1 MVCSWNIKGGQ
12 NFSCPKCVD
21 GIVLTLHTLLFI
33 NLVVLIKT
41 CQQDVRQRLANRAA
55 QLEEIHK
62 ANKLLSDWLKD
73 VEGKVVPADGNSSLL
88 YADLSEKRSNL
99 EKFRSLLR
107 EIASHSELVSRFLVV
122 NSS

>member
-1 MVCSWNIKGGQ
+1 MVCSLNIKGGQ
-12 NFSCPKCVD
+12 HFLCPKCVD
-21 GIVLTLHTLLFI
+21 GIMLTLHTLLFI

-41 CQQDVRQRLANRAA
+41 CRQDVRQRLANRAA

-107 EIASHSELVSRFLVV
+107 EIASHSELVSGFLVV

>member
-1 MVCSWNIKGGQ
+1 MFIHGIK
-12 NFSCPKCVD
+12 
-21 GIVLTLHTLLFI
+21 LTYCTP
-33 NLVVLIKT
+33 LIKVPS
-41 CQQDVRQRLANRAA
+41 CRQDVRQRLANRAA

-73 VEGKVVPADGNSSLL
+73 VEGKVVPADGISSLL

-107 EIASHSELVSRFLVV
+107 EIASHSELVSGVSFWQSISKKFVTYTID
-122 NSS
+122 NG

>member
-1 MVCSWNIKGGQ
+1 M
-12 NFSCPKCVD
+12 CPKCVD
-21 GIVLTLHTLLFI
+21 GIMLTLHILPFI

-41 CQQDVRQRLANRAA
+41 CRQDVRQRLANRAA

-107 EIASHSELVSRFLVV
+107 EIASHSELVSGFLVV

>member
-1 MVCSWNIKGGQ
+1 MLEI
-12 NFSCPKCVD
+12 
-21 GIVLTLHTLLFI
+21 LT
-33 NLVVLIKT
+33 NA
-41 CQQDVRQRLANRAA
+41 CRQDVRQRLANRAA

-73 VEGKVVPADGNSSLL
+73 VEGKVIPADGNNSLL

-107 EIASHSELVSRFLVV
+107 EIASHSELVSGFLVIDFL
-122 NSS
+122 NYKSLNFLRQMLLY